1 MRERLYITYARR
13 AAAKVREV
21 NQTLNGAACPLE
33 GGALGDIYYGMAALA
48 GACLASVTG
57 MREGSDELNDMV
69 TKLMF
74 AEEDQID
81 SVIEKYSGAVKA

>member
-1 MRERLYITYARR
+1 MQEQAYIIYAHR
-13 AAAKVREV
+13 AAAKAREANRV
-21 NQTLNGAACPLE
+21 LNGTACPRE
-33 GGALGDIYYGMAALA
+33 GGALGDIYYGMAGLI

-81 SVIEKYSGAVKA
+81 SVIEKYSGMVKA